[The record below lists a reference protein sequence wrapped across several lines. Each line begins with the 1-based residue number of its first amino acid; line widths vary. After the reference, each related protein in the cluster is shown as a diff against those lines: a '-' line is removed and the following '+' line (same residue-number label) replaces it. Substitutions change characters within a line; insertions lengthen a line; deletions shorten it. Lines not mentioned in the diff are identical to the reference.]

1 MSNSDFAS
9 AQSTS
14 FEKIPIIDISDIHTE
29 SGFEKV
35 ATELVQV
42 ARSIGFFYIKGHDIS
57 PELISSAFN
66 ASKRFFELPSDIK
79 SSVEVDINQR
89 GWMGQGMAQLE
100 GSKTHDA
107 KEVFF

>member
-42 ARSIGFFYIKGHDIS
+42 ARSIGFFI
-57 PELISSAFN
+57 
-66 ASKRFFELPSDIK
+66 
-79 SSVEVDINQR
+79 
-89 GWMGQGMAQLE
+89 
-100 GSKTHDA
+100 
-107 KEVFF
+107 